1 MKNEKIVSKT
11 KISTNPL
18 IKTLLICAVVLI
30 NLEGIDGCGKS
41 TQSKFLMEKFKENNE
56 KTVILKEPTDGKYGK
71 KLWEM
76 LSGKRK
82 ATTAEILDLFV
93 MDRKE
98 HVKEKIT
105 PALNEGKIVLMDRYY
120 YSTMAYQAAA
130 GIDVNRIRKDN
141 EFAPKPDI
149 VLIFDLPADLAM
161 KRVRGHSV
169 ADVFEKEEHLEKV
182 REAYLN
188 LKDDPLVR
196 IIDSTRNPEQIFEE
210 VWKLVSEVKNG

>member
-1 MKNEKIVSKT
+1 
-11 KISTNPL
+11 
-18 IKTLLICAVVLI
+18 
-30 NLEGIDGCGKS
+30 
-41 TQSKFLMEKFKENNE
+41 MEKFKENNE

-82 ATTAEILDLFV
+82 ATTEEILDLFV

-98 HVKEKIT
+98 HVKEKIN

-188 LKDDPLVR
+188 LRDDPLVR
-196 IIDSTRNPEQIFEE
+196 IIDSTRTPEQIFDE
-210 VWKLVSEVKNG
+210 VWELVSEVKNG

>member
-1 MKNEKIVSKT
+1 
-11 KISTNPL
+11 
-18 IKTLLICAVVLI
+18 VLI
-30 NLEGIDGCGKS
+30 DLEGIDGCGKS
-41 TQSKFLMEKFKENNE
+41 TQSKFLMKKFEENNE
-56 KTVILKEPTDGKYGK
+56 KTIILKEPTSGKYGK

-76 LSGKRK
+76 LSGKRE
-82 ATTAEILDLFV
+82 ATTEQILDLFV

-98 HVKEKIT
+98 HVDDKIN
-105 PALNEGKIVLMDRYY
+105 PALKEGKIVLMDRYY

-161 KRVRGHSV
+161 KRVKGHSV

-182 REAYLN
+182 RAAYLN
-188 LKDDPLVR
+188 LRDDPLVR
-196 IIDSTRNPEQIFEE
+196 IIDSTRTPEEIFEE
-210 VWKLVSEVKNG
+210 VWKLVSEVRNG

>member
-1 MKNEKIVSKT
+1 M
-11 KISTNPL
+11 
-18 IKTLLICAVVLI
+18 LI

-41 TQSKFLMEKFKENNE
+41 TQSQFLMDEFEKNNE
-56 KTVILKEPTDGKYGK
+56 RTILLKEPTNGKYGR

-76 LSGKRK
+76 LSGKIE
-82 ATTAEILDLFV
+82 ATTEEILELFV

-98 HVKEKIT
+98 HVDQKIN

-130 GIDVNRIRKDN
+130 GIDVKRIRKDN
-141 EFAPKPDI
+141 KFAPKPDI

-169 ADVFEKEEHLEKV
+169 ADVFEKEEHLERV
-182 REAYLN
+182 RKAYLN
-188 LKDDPLVR
+188 LEDDPLVR
-196 IIDSTRNPEQIFEE
+196 IIDATRTPEEIFDE
-210 VWKLVSEVKNG
+210 VWKLVSEVRNG

>member
-1 MKNEKIVSKT
+1 M
-11 KISTNPL
+11 L
-18 IKTLLICAVVLI
+18 ID
-30 NLEGIDGCGKS
+30 LEGIDGCGKS
-41 TQSKFLMEKFKENNE
+41 TQSKFLMKKFEENNE
-56 KTVILKEPTDGKYGK
+56 KTIILKEPTSGKYGK

-76 LSGKRK
+76 LSGKRE
-82 ATTAEILDLFV
+82 ATTEQILDLFV

-98 HVKEKIT
+98 HVDDKIN
-105 PALNEGKIVLMDRYY
+105 PALKEGKIVLMDRYY

-161 KRVRGHSV
+161 KRVKGHSV

-188 LKDDPLVR
+188 LRGDPLVR
-196 IIDSTRNPEQIFEE
+196 IIDSTRTPEEIFKE

>member
-1 MKNEKIVSKT
+1 M
-11 KISTNPL
+11 
-18 IKTLLICAVVLI
+18 LI

-41 TQSKFLMEKFKENNE
+41 TQIKFLMEKFEENNE
-56 KTVILKEPTDGKYGK
+56 KTIILKEPTNGKYGK

-76 LSGKRK
+76 LSGKRE
-82 ATTAEILDLFV
+82 ATTEQILDLFV

-98 HVKEKIT
+98 HVNDKIN
-105 PALNEGKIVLMDRYY
+105 PALKKGKIVLMDRYY

-149 VLIFDLPADLAM
+149 VLIFDLPVDLAM
-161 KRVRGHSV
+161 KRVIGHSV

-196 IIDSTRNPEQIFEE
+196 IIDSTRTPEDIFEE
-210 VWKLVSEVKNG
+210 VWELVSEVRNG

>member
-1 MKNEKIVSKT
+1 M
-11 KISTNPL
+11 
-18 IKTLLICAVVLI
+18 LI

-41 TQSKFLMEKFKENNE
+41 TQSQLLMDEFEKKDE
-56 KTVILKEPTDGKYGK
+56 KTILLKEPTNGKYGR

-76 LSGKRK
+76 LSGKIE
-82 ATTAEILDLFV
+82 ATTEEILELFV

-98 HVKEKIT
+98 HVDQKIN

-130 GIDVNRIRKDN
+130 GIDVKRIRKDN

-149 VLIFDLPADLAM
+149 VLVFDLPADLAM

-182 REAYLN
+182 RKAYLN

-196 IIDSTRNPEQIFEE
+196 IIDATRTPEEIFDE
-210 VWKLVSEVKNG
+210 VWKLVSEVRNG

>member
-1 MKNEKIVSKT
+1 M
-11 KISTNPL
+11 L
-18 IKTLLICAVVLI
+18 ID
-30 NLEGIDGCGKS
+30 LEGIDGCGKS
-41 TQSKFLMEKFKENNE
+41 TQSKFLMEKFEENNE
-56 KTVILKEPTDGKYGK
+56 KSIILKEPTSGKYGK

-76 LSGKRK
+76 LSGKRE
-82 ATTAEILDLFV
+82 ATTEQILDLFV

-98 HVKEKIT
+98 HVDDKIN
-105 PALNEGKIVLMDRYY
+105 PALKEGKIVLMDRYY

-161 KRVRGHSV
+161 KRVKGHSV

-188 LKDDPLVR
+188 LRDDPLVR
-196 IIDSTRNPEQIFEE
+196 IIDSTRTPEEIFEE
-210 VWKLVSEVKNG
+210 VWKLVSEVRNG

>member
-1 MKNEKIVSKT
+1 M
-11 KISTNPL
+11 
-18 IKTLLICAVVLI
+18 LI

-41 TQSKFLMEKFKENNE
+41 TQSQLLMDEFEKNDE
-56 KTVILKEPTDGKYGK
+56 KTILLKEPTNGKYGR

-76 LSGKRK
+76 LSGKIE
-82 ATTAEILDLFV
+82 ATTEEILELFV

-98 HVKEKIT
+98 HVDQKIN

-130 GIDVNRIRKDN
+130 GIDVKRIRKDN

-149 VLIFDLPADLAM
+149 VLVFDLTADLAM

-182 REAYLN
+182 RKAYLN

-196 IIDSTRNPEQIFEE
+196 IIDATRTPEEIFDE
-210 VWKLVSEVKNG
+210 VWKLVSEVRNG

>member
-1 MKNEKIVSKT
+1 M
-11 KISTNPL
+11 L
-18 IKTLLICAVVLI
+18 ID
-30 NLEGIDGCGKS
+30 LEGIDGCGKS
-41 TQSKFLMEKFKENNE
+41 TQSKFLMKKFEENNE
-56 KTVILKEPTDGKYGK
+56 KTIILKEPTSGKYGK

-76 LSGKRK
+76 LSGKRE
-82 ATTAEILDLFV
+82 ATTEQILDLFV

-98 HVKEKIT
+98 HVDDKIN
-105 PALNEGKIVLMDRYY
+105 PALKEGKIVLMDRYY

-161 KRVRGHSV
+161 KRVKGHSV

-188 LKDDPLVR
+188 LRDDPLVH
-196 IIDSTRNPEQIFEE
+196 IIDSTRTPEEIFDE
-210 VWKLVSEVKNG
+210 VWKLVAEVRNG

>member
-1 MKNEKIVSKT
+1 MIQ
-11 KISTNPL
+11 
-18 IKTLLICAVVLI
+18 VLI
-30 NLEGIDGCGKS
+30 DLEGIDGCGKS
-41 TQSKFLMEKFKENNE
+41 TQSKFLMEKFEENNE
-56 KTVILKEPTDGKYGK
+56 KAIILKEPTSGKYGK

-76 LSGKRK
+76 LSGKRE
-82 ATTAEILDLFV
+82 ATTEQILDLFV

-98 HVKEKIT
+98 HVDDKIN
-105 PALNEGKIVLMDRYY
+105 PALKEGKIVLMDRYY

-161 KRVRGHSV
+161 KRVKGHSV

-182 REAYLN
+182 RAAYLN
-188 LKDDPLVR
+188 LRDDPLVR
-196 IIDSTRNPEQIFEE
+196 IIDSTRTPEEIFDE
-210 VWKLVSEVKNG
+210 VWNLVSEVRNG

>member
-1 MKNEKIVSKT
+1 M
-11 KISTNPL
+11 
-18 IKTLLICAVVLI
+18 LI

-41 TQSKFLMEKFKENNE
+41 TQSQLLMDEFEKNDE
-56 KTVILKEPTDGKYGK
+56 KTILLKEPTNGKYGR

-76 LSGKRK
+76 LSGKIE
-82 ATTAEILDLFV
+82 ATTEEILELFV

-98 HVKEKIT
+98 HVDQKIN

-130 GIDVNRIRKDN
+130 GIDVKRIRKDN
-141 EFAPKPDI
+141 KFAPKPDI

-182 REAYLN
+182 RKAYLN
-188 LKDDPLVR
+188 LEDDPLVR
-196 IIDSTRNPEQIFEE
+196 IIDATRTPEEIFDE
-210 VWKLVSEVKNG
+210 VWKLVSEVRDG

>member
-1 MKNEKIVSKT
+1 
-11 KISTNPL
+11 
-18 IKTLLICAVVLI
+18 VLI

-41 TQSKFLMEKFKENNE
+41 TQSKFLMEKFEENNE
-56 KTVILKEPTDGKYGK
+56 KTIILKEPTNGKYGK

-76 LSGKRK
+76 LSGKRE
-82 ATTAEILDLFV
+82 ATTEQILDLFV

-98 HVKEKIT
+98 HVNNKIN
-105 PALNEGKIVLMDRYY
+105 PALKKGKIVLMDRYY

-149 VLIFDLPADLAM
+149 VLIFDLPVDLAM
-161 KRVRGHSV
+161 KRVIGHSV

-196 IIDSTRNPEQIFEE
+196 IIDSTRTPEEIFEE
-210 VWKLVSEVKNG
+210 VWELVSEVRNG

>member
-1 MKNEKIVSKT
+1 M
-11 KISTNPL
+11 
-18 IKTLLICAVVLI
+18 LI

-41 TQSKFLMEKFKENNE
+41 TQSKFLMKKFEENNE
-56 KTVILKEPTDGKYGK
+56 KTIILKEPTNGKYGK

-76 LSGKRK
+76 LSGKRE
-82 ATTAEILDLFV
+82 ATTEQILDLFV

-98 HVKEKIT
+98 HVKDKIN
-105 PALNEGKIVLMDRYY
+105 PALKKGEIVLMDRYY

-161 KRVRGHSV
+161 KRVMGHSV

-196 IIDSTRNPEQIFEE
+196 IIDSTRNPEEIFEE
-210 VWKLVSEVKNG
+210 VWKLVSEVRNE

>member
-1 MKNEKIVSKT
+1 
-11 KISTNPL
+11 
-18 IKTLLICAVVLI
+18 VLI
-30 NLEGIDGCGKS
+30 DLEGIDGCGKS
-41 TQSKFLMEKFKENNE
+41 TQSKFLMKKFEENNE
-56 KTVILKEPTDGKYGK
+56 KTIILKEPTSGKYGK

-76 LSGKRK
+76 LSGKRE
-82 ATTAEILDLFV
+82 ATTEQILDLFV

-98 HVKEKIT
+98 HVDDKIN
-105 PALNEGKIVLMDRYY
+105 PALKEGKIVLMDRYY

-161 KRVRGHSV
+161 KRVKGHSV

-182 REAYLN
+182 RAAYLN
-188 LKDDPLVR
+188 LRDDPLVR
-196 IIDSTRNPEQIFEE
+196 IIDSTRTPEEIFDE
-210 VWKLVSEVKNG
+210 VWKLVAEVRNG

>member
-1 MKNEKIVSKT
+1 M
-11 KISTNPL
+11 
-18 IKTLLICAVVLI
+18 LI

-41 TQSKFLMEKFKENNE
+41 TQSQFLMDKFESDNE
-56 KTVILKEPTDGKYGK
+56 KTILLKEPTNGKYGQ

-76 LSGKRK
+76 LSGKIE
-82 ATTAEILDLFV
+82 ATTEEILELFV
-93 MDRKE
+93 LDRKE
-98 HVKEKIT
+98 HVNQKIK
-105 PALNEGKIVLMDRYY
+105 PALDEGKIVLMDRYY

-130 GIDVNRIRKDN
+130 GIDINRIRRDN

-182 REAYLN
+182 RKAYLN
-188 LKDDPLVR
+188 LEDDSLVR
-196 IIDSTRNPEQIFEE
+196 IIDATRTPDEIFDE
-210 VWKLVSEVKNG
+210 VWRLVSEVRYG

>member
-1 MKNEKIVSKT
+1 M
-11 KISTNPL
+11 L
-18 IKTLLICAVVLI
+18 ID
-30 NLEGIDGCGKS
+30 LEGIDGCGKS
-41 TQSKFLMEKFKENNE
+41 TQSKFLMKKFEENNE
-56 KTVILKEPTDGKYGK
+56 KTIILKEPTSGKYGK

-82 ATTAEILDLFV
+82 ATTEQILDLFV

-98 HVKEKIT
+98 HVDEKIN
-105 PALNEGKIVLMDRYY
+105 PALKEGKIVLMDRYY

-161 KRVRGHSV
+161 KRVKGHSV

-188 LKDDPLVR
+188 LRGDPLVR
-196 IIDSTRNPEQIFEE
+196 IIDSTRTPEEIFKE

>member
-1 MKNEKIVSKT
+1 MIQ
-11 KISTNPL
+11 
-18 IKTLLICAVVLI
+18 VLI
-30 NLEGIDGCGKS
+30 DLEGIDGCGKS
-41 TQSKFLMEKFKENNE
+41 TQSKFLMKKFEENNE
-56 KTVILKEPTDGKYGK
+56 KTIILKEPTSGKYGK

-76 LSGKRK
+76 LSGKRE
-82 ATTAEILDLFV
+82 TTTEQILNLFV

-98 HVKEKIT
+98 HVDDKIN
-105 PALNEGKIVLMDRYY
+105 PALKEGKIVLMDRYY

-161 KRVRGHSV
+161 KRVKGHSV

-182 REAYLN
+182 RAAYLN
-188 LKDDPLVR
+188 LRDDPLVR
-196 IIDSTRNPEQIFEE
+196 IIDSTRTQEEIFDE
-210 VWKLVSEVKNG
+210 VWNLVSEVRNG